1 MRAVL
6 RIWALLALVI
16 PYLVVAAPTVTR
28 QSSTQLDAQGIFF
41 VSYDGLVNVESFQQ
55 SGVVT
60 HNGYQYAG
68 WYTSTRYAI
77 IARRQLPSGSWS
89 TLQLPHQL
97 SVNDSHNVIA
107 IGISPSDGRIHIAM
121 DTHSTVLF
129 YVKSVA
135 NLAGAPGS
143 FAWTV
148 SQFGAVQNTL
158 DGLSV
163 TNQFTYP
170 QFLTT
175 PDNRLQLFY
184 RSAVSGNGVA
194 QVAEYNGASW
204 ANLGGFSSSTG
215 SYTYNGATST
225 ARNLYINGVTYS
237 STGRLHTSGTWRENN
252 GGVLCA
258 SGGLTN
264 HDTIW
269 LYSDDRGRTWYNNG
283 GTKVATTGSSTVSVT
298 TSGIIVD
305 SLDPNHGLIN
315 ASSSLVRL
323 ISAANYF
330 RIQQES
336 QTVDSTNQPHI
347 IISYVPGRFT
357 QCVKS
362 YAADRTSYARPF
374 HLYRNSSGTW
384 TKVEIPFALGSTGRS
399 QIVMDASDNVYVV
412 LPFLKIVT
420 ASKSS
425 GWTDWTLA
433 YDGVAAGLNAFGEV
447 TVDRPRVKSQ
457 GVLSVL
463 YQVKSSGTTPS
474 AVVVADF
481 KLNG

>member
-1 MRAVL
+1 MHSLKVGA
-6 RIWALLALVI
+6 WALIVSALSS
-16 PYLVVAAPTVTR
+16 LVVAAPTVTS
-28 QSSTQLDAQGIFF
+28 QSSTQLDAQGIYF

-55 SGVVT
+55 SGVVSY
-60 HNGYQYAG
+60 NGYQYAG

-77 IARRQLPSGSWS
+77 LARRQLPSGSWS

-97 SVNDSHNVIA
+97 SVNDSHNVVS

-121 DTHSTVLF
+121 DTHSTVIY

-135 NLAGAPGS
+135 NLAGSPAS

-148 SQFGAVQNTL
+148 SQFGSVQNTL
-158 DGLSV
+158 DGLSI
-163 TNQFTYP
+163 TSQFTYP
-170 QFLTT
+170 QFLIT
-175 PDNRLQLFY
+175 PDNKLQLVY
-184 RSAVSGNGVA
+184 RSAVSGNGVV
-194 QVAEYNGASW
+194 QIAEYSGSW
-204 ANLGGFSSSTG
+204 TNLGGFTSATG
-215 SYTYNGATST
+215 TYTGPNGVAST

-252 GGVLCA
+252 AGVLCA
-258 SGGLTN
+258 SGGLAN

-269 LYSDDRGRTWYNNG
+269 LYSDDKGRTWYNNG
-283 GTKVATTGSSTVSVT
+283 GTQVATTGSSTVSVT

-305 SLDPNHGLIN
+305 SLDVNHGL
-315 ASSSLVRL
+315 
-323 ISAANYF
+323 
-330 RIQQES
+330 QES
-336 QTVDSTNQPHI
+336 QTVDSANQPHI

-357 QCVKS
+357 QCVTS
-362 YAADRTSYARPF
+362 YAADRVSYARPF
-374 HLYRNSSGTW
+374 HLYRSSSGTW
-384 TKVEIPFALGSTGRS
+384 TKVEIPFAIGSFGRS

-433 YDGVAAGLNAFGEV
+433 YDGVSAGLNAFGEV
-447 TVDRPRVKSQ
+447 TVDRARIKPE

-463 YQVKSSGTTPS
+463 YQVASGGTTPS
-474 AVVVADF
+474 PIRVADF

>member
-1 MRAVL
+1 MYASRL
-6 RIWALLALVI
+6 GIWALLALVFSC
-16 PYLVVAAPTVTR
+16 LVAAAPTVTR
-28 QSSTQLDAQGIFF
+28 QSSTQLDAQGIYF

-60 HNGYQYAG
+60 YNGYQYAG

-77 IARRQLPSGSWS
+77 LARRQLPSGSWS

-97 SVNDSHNVIA
+97 SVNDSHNVIS

-121 DTHSTVLF
+121 DTHSTVIY

-135 NLAGAPGS
+135 NLAGSPAS

-148 SQFGAVQNTL
+148 SQFGSVQNTL
-158 DGLSV
+158 DGLSI
-163 TNQFTYP
+163 TSQFTYP
-170 QFLTT
+170 QFLIT
-175 PDNRLQLFY
+175 PDNKLQLFY

-194 QVAEYNGASW
+194 QVAEYSGTSW
-204 ANLGGFSSSTG
+204 TNLGGFSSATG
-215 SYTYNGATST
+215 TYTGPNGATST

-258 SGGLTN
+258 SGGLSN

-283 GTKVATTGSSTVSVT
+283 GAQVATTGSTTVSVS

-305 SLDPNHGLIN
+305 SLDVNHGLIN
-315 ASSSLVRL
+315 
-323 ISAANYF
+323 
-330 RIQQES
+330 QES
-336 QTVDSTNQPHI
+336 QTVDSANQPHVV
-347 IISYVPGRFT
+347 ISYVPGRFT
-357 QCVKS
+357 QCVTS
-362 YAADRTSYARPF
+362 YAADRAAYGRAF
-374 HLYRNSSGTW
+374 HLYRSSSGTW

-447 TVDRPRVKSQ
+447 TVDRPRVKSE

-463 YQVKSSGTTPS
+463 YQVASSGTTPS

>member
-1 MRAVL
+1 MRSL
-6 RIWALLALVI
+6 RVGVWALLALVV

-60 HNGYQYAG
+60 YNGYQYAG

-77 IARRQLPSGSWS
+77 LARRQLPSGSWS

-121 DTHSTVLF
+121 DTHSTVLY

-135 NLAGAPGS
+135 NLAGSPGS

-148 SQFGAVQNTL
+148 SQFGAVQTTL
-158 DGLSV
+158 DGASV

-170 QFLTT
+170 QFLIT

-204 ANLGGFSSSTG
+204 TNLGGFTSATG

-283 GTKVATTGSSTVSVT
+283 GTKVATTGSSTVS
-298 TSGIIVD
+298 
-305 SLDPNHGLIN
+305 
-315 ASSSLVRL
+315 
-323 ISAANYF
+323 
-330 RIQQES
+330 QES
-336 QTVDSTNQPHI
+336 QTVDSANQPHV

-357 QCVKS
+357 QCVNS

-374 HLYRNSSGTW
+374 HLYRSSSGTW
-384 TKVEIPFALGSTGRS
+384 TKVEIPFALGSSGRS
-399 QIVMDASDNVYVV
+399 QIVMDASDNIYVV

-447 TVDRPRVKSQ
+447 TIDRPRVKSE

>member
-1 MRAVL
+1 VG
-6 RIWALLALVI
+6 IWALLALIV

-60 HNGYQYAG
+60 YNGYQYAG

-77 IARRQLPSGSWS
+77 LARRQLPSGSWS

-129 YVKSVA
+129 YAKSVA
-135 NLAGAPGS
+135 NLAGSPGS
-143 FAWTV
+143 FSWTV
-148 SQFGAVQNTL
+148 SQFGAVQSTL

-163 TNQFTYP
+163 TSQFTYP
-170 QFLTT
+170 QFLAT

-194 QVAEYNGASW
+194 QVAEYDGSSW
-204 ANLGGFSSSTG
+204 TNVGGFTSATG

-237 STGRLHTSGTWRENN
+237 STGRLHTSE
-252 GGVLCA
+252 
-258 SGGLTN
+258 
-264 HDTIW
+264 
-269 LYSDDRGRTWYNNG
+269 DRGRTWYNNG

-305 SLDPNHGLIN
+305 SLDPNHGLMN
-315 ASSSLVRL
+315 
-323 ISAANYF
+323 
-330 RIQQES
+330 QES
-336 QTVDSTNQPHI
+336 QTVDSANQPHI

-357 QCVKS
+357 QCVQS
-362 YAADRTSYARPF
+362 YAADRIAYARPF
-374 HLYRNSSGTW
+374 HLYRSSNGTW
-384 TKVEIPFALGSTGRS
+384 TKVEIPFALGSSGRS

-447 TVDRPRVKSQ
+447 TVDRPRVKSE

-463 YQVKSSGTTPS
+463 YQVKSSGTAPS